1 MWFEKISVCRILVGI
16 VCCSVLFSKMYKK
29 NPLKIVDEKKSQ
41 QSKFLLNIV
50 DLQKLI
56 EKKPTKIL
64 IYATI
69 IVKQQKGNS
78 NNSNHPMETRYTK
91 NIFIITPMKE
101 TNKCCQPP
109 SMGWVLG
116 YPQTSSYCVESLSSI
131 MCKLDK
137 NMVCY
142 NENNQCYTNISSMK
156 TITKLSK
163 YGHKTLFNK
172 TRECSWSIS

>member
-1 MWFEKISVCRILVGI
+1 
-16 VCCSVLFSKMYKK
+16 MYKK

-78 NNSNHPMETRYTK
+78 NNSNHPMET
-91 NIFIITPMKE
+91 NIRKHIWIFM
-101 TNKCCQPP
+101 C
-109 SMGWVLG
+109 LG
-116 YPQTSSYCVESLSSI
+116 GI
-131 MCKLDK
+131 RRAM
-137 NMVCY
+137 
-142 NENNQCYTNISSMK
+142 
-156 TITKLSK
+156 
-163 YGHKTLFNK
+163 NK
-172 TRECSWSIS
+172 TSGKEKSRVDESQDWWVEVQDMVGMVVEGREFLHNCRRPNLGDMTQ